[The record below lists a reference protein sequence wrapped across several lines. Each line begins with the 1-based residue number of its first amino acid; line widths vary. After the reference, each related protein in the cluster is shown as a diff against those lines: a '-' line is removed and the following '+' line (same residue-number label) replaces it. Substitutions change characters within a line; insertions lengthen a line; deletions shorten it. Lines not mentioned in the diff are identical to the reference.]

1 MRFITKIFPLRDFD
15 FTFDHESRHF
25 IVTLMS
31 FITKIY
37 SLRDFD
43 FITDSL
49 TFASFED
56 LRV

>member
-25 IVTLMS
+25 IETLMS

-43 FITDSL
+43 FIFDSL
-49 TFASFED
+49 TFASFEEN
-56 LRV
+56 